1 MTASDLH
8 SDLQK
13 LIDARFDAIDRVLM
27 RAQISWSERRSIV
40 GEVETQIFELLARR
54 TPNPTQEDV
63 LAVLD
68 SLDPPESYI
77 PEEFREGPAVA
88 PAEGSSPPLQ
98 WRELQRRVLRHAANF
113 SSGALHV
120 VALLTINGIAILL
133 IVASDGGI
141 QWLVTLGI
149 LAWLNYEGLRRFRAW
164 SAARS
169 GRMLDDV
176 RHALAA
182 WLLPKNGAPA
192 A

>member
-1 MTASDLH
+1 MTAAELH
-8 SDLQK
+8 SDLRK

-27 RAQISWSERRSIV
+27 SAQISWSERRSIV
-40 GEVETQIFELLARR
+40 GEVETQVFELLARR

-77 PEEFREGPAVA
+77 PEEFRDSPAVA
-88 PAEGSSPPLQ
+88 PAASSSPPLQ
-98 WRELQRRVLRHAANF
+98 WRELRRRVLRDAANF
-113 SSGALHV
+113 STRALYV
-120 VALLTINGIAILL
+120 LTLLTINGIAILL
-133 IVASDGGI
+133 VAASGGVV
-141 QWLVTLGI
+141 QWLVTLSI

-164 SAARS
+164 SAARR